1 MSPSEAQ
8 VALHFLSRIAP
19 RGVDEERELFKV
31 IQSLN
36 ILANQ
41 RKNSYNGRSATAA

>member
-8 VALHFLSRIAP
+8 VALYFLSRIAP
-19 RGVDEERELFKV
+19 RGVDEERQLFKV

-36 ILANQ
+36 TLANP
-41 RKNSYNGRSATAA
+41 RKNTYNGRSATAA

>member
-8 VALHFLSRIAP
+8 SALYFLSRVAP
-19 RGVDEERELFKV
+19 RGMDEERELFQV

-36 ILANQ
+36 TLANT
-41 RKNSYNGRSATAA
+41 RKNSYNGKSVTAA

>member
-8 VALHFLSRIAP
+8 VALYFLSRVAP
-19 RGVDEERELFKV
+19 RGHDEERELVQV

-36 ILANQ
+36 TLANSV
-41 RKNSYNGRSATAA
+41 KNSYNGRNATAA